1 MSNSNLSSL
10 KREIKRMQELAR
22 ETRPSQ
28 CVCRYIEIVGSE
40 PLSEVQANILE
51 ANRLCF
57 DQNHER
63 AHTGFIFVEVP
74 AAQGV

>member
-1 MSNSNLSSL
+1 MSNLAAL
-10 KREIKRMQELAR
+10 RREIERMTTFAR

-28 CVCRYIEIVGSE
+28 CVCRYLEIVESE
-40 PLSEVQANILE
+40 PLSEVQAQILE

-57 DQNHER
+57 DQNHEL
-63 AHTGFIFVEVP
+63 AHTGFTFVQVP